1 MNYFRCK
8 NNHYFK
14 RDVSLSRKNGKIGD
28 KRLFLFRRQIYTFLI
43 TLLKYANLSLS
54 ILKYALIYINVNDKY
69 MYTNVA
75 SQNIR

>member
-1 MNYFRCK
+1 MNYFRHK

-14 RDVSLSRKNGKIGD
+14 RDVSLSLKNGKIGD
-28 KRLFLFRRQIYTFLI
+28 KRFFLFRRQIYTFLI

-54 ILKYALIYINVNDKY
+54 ILKYAMIYINVNDKY
-69 MYTNVA
+69 MYTNVS